1 MVAYKQDKEYMDY
14 VGHLIATPK
23 VQKLGKI
30 PHHYYSTRLEHS
42 INVSYTNYKIAK
54 KFGWDAKSTARGGLL
69 HDLFF
74 YDWRGEILSLIK
86 VMLGFIHGL
95 LSAMLRNSFNLIN

>member
-23 VQKLGKI
+23 VQKLGRFLIIITPHGWNI
-30 PHHYYSTRLEHS
+30 PLTYLIQAIKLRKSSDGMQNRPLAVGYYTISFSMT
-42 INVSYTNYKIAK
+42 
-54 KFGWDAKSTARGGLL
+54 
-69 HDLFF
+69 
-74 YDWRGEILSLIK
+74 GEILSLIK

>member
-23 VQKLGKI
+23 VQTLGKI
-30 PHHYYSTRLEHS
+30 HHHYYSTRLQHS
-42 INVSYTNYKIAK
+42 INVSYTSYKIAK

-74 YDWRGEILSLIK
+74 YDWRDTKFNK

>member
-30 PHHYYSTRLEHS
+30 PHHYYSTRLQHS
-42 INVSYTNYKIAK
+42 INVSYKAIK
-54 KFGWDAKSTARGGLL
+54 LRKSSDGMQNRPLVVGYYTIY
-69 HDLFF
+69 FSMT
-74 YDWRGEILSLIK
+74 GEILSLIK

>member
-30 PHHYYSTRLEHS
+30 PHHYYSTRLQHS
-42 INVSYTNYKIAK
+42 INVSYTSYKIAK
-54 KFGWDAKSTARGGLL
+54 KF
-69 HDLFF
+69 
-74 YDWRGEILSLIK
+74 
-86 VMLGFIHGL
+86 
-95 LSAMLRNSFNLIN
+95 